1 MWAARA
7 ANRGAR
13 RVAQRAENLLDP
25 SVANVALRPNLPSR
39 ATTSGSI
46 LTASSRV
53 VRSFVGPSRCV
64 SFAPPNPIIPAAYV
78 AGSIASRTVLATAR
92 INAANRAFNAVT
104 TPSARARL
112 RDALLGRTR
121 SGSVA
126 RVAVV
131 AAGAGVVAHVYTEEV
146 PATGRRR
153 LMLLNLG
160 DEERLL
166 RAATAAQFER
176 LDGSFLPP
184 SHPATQ
190 RVAGILW
197 KLVNRLDP
205 TLVVGTNPTDENLS
219 THPLLAEGATWSLH
233 VYDSPEVNASVA
245 PGGHIFVSTGL
256 IRACGR
262 DDGRLAFV
270 LAHEMGHRIA
280 RHVAEHASIEML
292 RTIGVAVGW
301 ALAAMF
307 GADFLGG
314 AATASALIGAEA
326 AAELAVRLPYSRTME
341 YEADE
346 IGMSLLAGACFDP
359 DAGPRMMSTLEAF
372 ASEERR
378 RLTERESA
386 TMRDG
391 SASSSVMRVN
401 GDDDERRKEMER
413 YLSTHPLNEER
424 IAAMRERMPRLF
436 ESASNS
442 DCGAYVAA
450 LQSSMGLRTRRLPPN
465 AHAANKGKVFI
476 PTSKWR
482 TRYVRELDVEHSTER
497 GMNRVL
503 DRRNKTSSTEAAN
516 AGDHGAM
523 TGPLGR
529 FDDRRMRALLARPDT
544 EAGAKARE
552 DAAAL
557 GSKGTHSRGWRGPV
571 RRKVELSKPSG
582 SDGVEVSGVRD
593 EASRRDATEGTELG
607 ELVGMYWSGSGARRA
622 VRRAAA
628 A

>member
-7 ANRGAR
+7 AHRGAR
-13 RVAQRAENLLDP
+13 RVAQRAESL
-25 SVANVALRPNLPSR
+25 SVASALRSNLPSR
-39 ATTSGSI
+39 STTSGSI
-46 LTASSRV
+46 VTASSSR
-53 VRSFVGPSRCV
+53 VRSFVGPSRHV

-92 INAANRAFNAVT
+92 MNAANRVFNAVT

-121 SGSVA
+121 SGSVT

-131 AAGAGVVAHVYTEEV
+131 ATGAGVVAHVYTEEV

-153 LMLLNLG
+153 LMLLDLG

-205 TLVVGTNPTDENLS
+205 ALVVGTNPKNLS
-219 THPLLAEGATWSLH
+219 HHPLLAEGATWSLH

-292 RTIGVAVGW
+292 RTMGVAVGW

-314 AATASALIGAEA
+314 AVTASAMVGAEA
-326 AAELAVRLPYSRTME
+326 AAELAVSLPYSRTME

-346 IGMSLLAGACFDP
+346 IGMRLLTGACFDP

-372 ASEERR
+372 AVEQR
-378 RLTERESA
+378 RLAERESSS
-386 TMRDG
+386 TRDG
-391 SASSSVMRVN
+391 SFNGVQRRSTSFN
-401 GDDDERRKEMER
+401 GDDERARKEMER

-424 IAAMRERMPRLF
+424 IAAMRERIMPRLF

-442 DCGAYVAA
+442 DCGEYVAA
-450 LQSSMGLRTRRLPPN
+450 LQSSMGLRHRRLPPN
-465 AHAANKGKVFI
+465 AHDANKGKVFI

-482 TRYVRELDVEHSTER
+482 ARYVRELDVTHSTER

-503 DRRNKTSSTEAAN
+503 DRRNKMSSTDAAN

-557 GSKGTHSRGWRGPV
+557 GSKGMHSRGWRGPV
-571 RRKVELSKPSG
+571 RRKVELSKASA
-582 SDGVEVSGVRD
+582 SDGVEASPGVRD
-593 EASRRDATEGTELG
+593 EASRGDAEEGMELG

>member
-1 MWAARA
+1 M
-7 ANRGAR
+7 
-13 RVAQRAENLLDP
+13 
-25 SVANVALRPNLPSR
+25 
-39 ATTSGSI
+39 
-46 LTASSRV
+46 
-53 VRSFVGPSRCV
+53 

-92 INAANRAFNAVT
+92 MHAANRAFNAVT

-121 SGSVA
+121 SGSVT

-131 AAGAGVVAHVYTEEV
+131 ATGAGVVAHVYTEEV

-153 LMLLNLG
+153 LMLLDLG

-205 TLVVGTNPTDENLS
+205 ALVVGTNPKNLS
-219 THPLLAEGATWSLH
+219 HHPLLAEGATWSLH

-292 RTIGVAVGW
+292 RTMGVAVGW

-314 AATASALIGAEA
+314 AVTASAMVGAEA
-326 AAELAVRLPYSRTME
+326 AAELAVSLPYSRTME

-346 IGMSLLAGACFDP
+346 IGMRLLTGACFDP

-372 ASEERR
+372 AVEQR
-378 RLTERESA
+378 RLAERESSS
-386 TMRDG
+386 TRDG
-391 SASSSVMRVN
+391 SFNGVQRRSTSFN
-401 GDDDERRKEMER
+401 GDDERARKEMER

-424 IAAMRERMPRLF
+424 IAAMRERIMPRLF

-442 DCGAYVAA
+442 DCGEYVAA
-450 LQSSMGLRTRRLPPN
+450 LQSSMGLRHRRLPPN
-465 AHAANKGKVFI
+465 AHDANRGKVFI

-482 TRYVRELDVEHSTER
+482 ARYVRELDVTHSTER

-503 DRRNKTSSTEAAN
+503 DRRNKMSSTDAAN

-557 GSKGTHSRGWRGPV
+557 GSKGMHSRGWRGPV
-571 RRKVELSKPSG
+571 RRKVELSKASS
-582 SDGVEVSGVRD
+582 SDGVEASPGVRD
-593 EASRRDATEGTELG
+593 EASRGDAEEGTELG

>member
-7 ANRGAR
+7 AHRGAR
-13 RVAQRAENLLDP
+13 RVAQRAESL
-25 SVANVALRPNLPSR
+25 SVASALRSNLPSR
-39 ATTSGSI
+39 STTSGSI
-46 LTASSRV
+46 VTASSSR
-53 VRSFVGPSRCV
+53 VRSFVGPSRHV

-92 INAANRAFNAVT
+92 MNAANRVFNAVT

-121 SGSVA
+121 SGSVT

-131 AAGAGVVAHVYTEEV
+131 ATGAGVVAHVYTEEV

-153 LMLLNLG
+153 LMLLDLG

-205 TLVVGTNPTDENLS
+205 ALVVGTNPKNLS
-219 THPLLAEGATWSLH
+219 HHPLLAEGATWSLH

-292 RTIGVAVGW
+292 RTMGVAVGW

-314 AATASALIGAEA
+314 AVTASAMVGAEA
-326 AAELAVRLPYSRTME
+326 AAELAVSLPYSRTME

-346 IGMSLLAGACFDP
+346 IGMRLLTGACFDP

-372 ASEERR
+372 AVEQR
-378 RLTERESA
+378 RLAERESSS
-386 TMRDG
+386 TRDG
-391 SASSSVMRVN
+391 SFNGVQRRSTSFN
-401 GDDDERRKEMER
+401 GDDERARKEMER

-424 IAAMRERMPRLF
+424 IAAMRERIMPRLF

-442 DCGAYVAA
+442 DCGEYVAA
-450 LQSSMGLRTRRLPPN
+450 LQSSMGLRHRRLPPN
-465 AHAANKGKVFI
+465 AHDANKGKVFI

-482 TRYVRELDVEHSTER
+482 ARYVRELDVTHSTER

-503 DRRNKTSSTEAAN
+503 DRRNKMSSTDAAN

-557 GSKGTHSRGWRGPV
+557 GSKGMHSRGWRGPV
-571 RRKVELSKPSG
+571 RRKVELSKASA
-582 SDGVEVSGVRD
+582 SDGVEASPGVRD
-593 EASRRDATEGTELG
+593 EASRGDAEEGTELG

>member
-1 MWAARA
+1 M
-7 ANRGAR
+7 
-13 RVAQRAENLLDP
+13 
-25 SVANVALRPNLPSR
+25 
-39 ATTSGSI
+39 
-46 LTASSRV
+46 
-53 VRSFVGPSRCV
+53 

-92 INAANRAFNAVT
+92 MNAANRVFNAVT

-121 SGSVA
+121 SGSVT

-131 AAGAGVVAHVYTEEV
+131 ATGAGVVAHVYTEEV

-153 LMLLNLG
+153 LMLLDLG

-205 TLVVGTNPTDENLS
+205 ALVVGTNPKNLS
-219 THPLLAEGATWSLH
+219 HHPLLAEGATWSLH

-292 RTIGVAVGW
+292 RTMGVAVGW

-314 AATASALIGAEA
+314 AVTASAMVGAEA
-326 AAELAVRLPYSRTME
+326 AAELAVSLPYSRTME

-346 IGMSLLAGACFDP
+346 IGMRLLTGACFDP

-372 ASEERR
+372 AVEQR
-378 RLTERESA
+378 RLAERESSS
-386 TMRDG
+386 TRDG
-391 SASSSVMRVN
+391 SFNGVQRRSTSFN
-401 GDDDERRKEMER
+401 GDDERARKEMER

-424 IAAMRERMPRLF
+424 IAAMRERIMPRLF

-450 LQSSMGLRTRRLPPN
+450 LQSSMGLRHRRLPPN
-465 AHAANKGKVFI
+465 AHDANKGKVFI

-482 TRYVRELDVEHSTER
+482 ARYVRELDVTHSTER

-503 DRRNKTSSTEAAN
+503 DRRNKMSSTDAAN

-557 GSKGTHSRGWRGPV
+557 GSKGMHSRGWRGPV
-571 RRKVELSKPSG
+571 RRKVELSKASA
-582 SDGVEVSGVRD
+582 SDGVEASPGVRD
-593 EASRRDATEGTELG
+593 EASRGDAEEGTELG

>member
-7 ANRGAR
+7 AHRGAR
-13 RVAQRAENLLDP
+13 RVAQRTESL
-25 SVANVALRPNLPSR
+25 SVASALRSNLPSR
-39 ATTSGSI
+39 STTSGSI
-46 LTASSRV
+46 VTASSSR
-53 VRSFVGPSRCV
+53 VRSFVGPSRHV

-92 INAANRAFNAVT
+92 MNAANRVFNAVT

-121 SGSVA
+121 SGSVT

-131 AAGAGVVAHVYTEEV
+131 ATGAGVVAHVYTEEV

-153 LMLLNLG
+153 LMLLDLG

-205 TLVVGTNPTDENLS
+205 ALVVGTNPKNLS
-219 THPLLAEGATWSLH
+219 HHPLLAEGATWSLH

-292 RTIGVAVGW
+292 RTMGVAVGW

-314 AATASALIGAEA
+314 AVTASAMVGAEA
-326 AAELAVRLPYSRTME
+326 AAELAVSLPYSRTME

-346 IGMSLLAGACFDP
+346 IGMRLLTGACFDP

-372 ASEERR
+372 AVEQR
-378 RLTERESA
+378 RLAERESSS
-386 TMRDG
+386 TRDG
-391 SASSSVMRVN
+391 SFNGVQRRSTSFN
-401 GDDDERRKEMER
+401 GDDERARKEMER

-424 IAAMRERMPRLF
+424 IAAMRERIMPRLF

-450 LQSSMGLRTRRLPPN
+450 LQSSMGLRHRRLPPN
-465 AHAANKGKVFI
+465 AHDANRGKVFI

-482 TRYVRELDVEHSTER
+482 ARYVRELDVTHSTER

-503 DRRNKTSSTEAAN
+503 DRRNKMSSTDAAN

-557 GSKGTHSRGWRGPV
+557 GSKGMHSRGWRGPV
-571 RRKVELSKPSG
+571 RRKVELSKASA
-582 SDGVEVSGVRD
+582 SDGVEASPGVRD
-593 EASRRDATEGTELG
+593 EASRGDAEEGTELG

>member
-1 MWAARA
+1 M
-7 ANRGAR
+7 
-13 RVAQRAENLLDP
+13 
-25 SVANVALRPNLPSR
+25 
-39 ATTSGSI
+39 
-46 LTASSRV
+46 
-53 VRSFVGPSRCV
+53 

-92 INAANRAFNAVT
+92 MNAANRVFNAVT

-121 SGSVA
+121 SGSVT

-131 AAGAGVVAHVYTEEV
+131 ATGAGVVAHVYTEEV

-153 LMLLNLG
+153 LMLLDLG

-205 TLVVGTNPTDENLS
+205 ALVVGTNPKNLS
-219 THPLLAEGATWSLH
+219 HHPLLAEGATWSLH

-292 RTIGVAVGW
+292 RTMGVAVGW

-314 AATASALIGAEA
+314 AVTASAMVGAEA
-326 AAELAVRLPYSRTME
+326 AAELAVSLPYSRTME

-346 IGMSLLAGACFDP
+346 IGMRLLTGACFDP

-372 ASEERR
+372 AVEQR
-378 RLTERESA
+378 RLAERESSS
-386 TMRDG
+386 TRDG
-391 SASSSVMRVN
+391 SFNGVQRRSTSFN
-401 GDDDERRKEMER
+401 GDDERARKEMER

-424 IAAMRERMPRLF
+424 IAAMRERIMPRLF

-442 DCGAYVAA
+442 DCGEYVAA
-450 LQSSMGLRTRRLPPN
+450 LQSSMGLRHRRLPPN
-465 AHAANKGKVFI
+465 AHDANRGKVFI

-482 TRYVRELDVEHSTER
+482 ARYVRELDVTHSTER

-503 DRRNKTSSTEAAN
+503 DRRNKMSSTDAAN

-557 GSKGTHSRGWRGPV
+557 GSKGMHSRGWRGPV
-571 RRKVELSKPSG
+571 RRKVELSKASA
-582 SDGVEVSGVRD
+582 SDGVEASPGVRD
-593 EASRRDATEGTELG
+593 EASRGDAEEGTELG

>member
-1 MWAARA
+1 M
-7 ANRGAR
+7 
-13 RVAQRAENLLDP
+13 
-25 SVANVALRPNLPSR
+25 
-39 ATTSGSI
+39 
-46 LTASSRV
+46 
-53 VRSFVGPSRCV
+53 

-92 INAANRAFNAVT
+92 MNAANRVFNAVT

-131 AAGAGVVAHVYTEEV
+131 ATGAGVVAHVYTEEV

-153 LMLLNLG
+153 LMLLDLG

-184 SHPATQ
+184 VAPATQ

-205 TLVVGTNPTDENLS
+205 ALVVGTNPKNLS
-219 THPLLAEGATWSLH
+219 HHPLLAEGATWSLH

-292 RTIGVAVGW
+292 RTMGVAVGW

-314 AATASALIGAEA
+314 AVTASAMIGAEA
-326 AAELAVRLPYSRTME
+326 AAELAVSLPYSRTME

-346 IGMSLLAGACFDP
+346 IGMRLLAGACFDP

-372 ASEERR
+372 AVEQR
-378 RLTERESA
+378 RLAERESSS
-386 TMRDG
+386 TRDG
-391 SASSSVMRVN
+391 SFRVQRRSTSFN
-401 GDDDERRKEMER
+401 GDDEKARKEMER

-424 IAAMRERMPRLF
+424 IAAMRERIMPRLF

-450 LQSSMGLRTRRLPPN
+450 LQSSMGLRHRRLPPN
-465 AHAANKGKVFI
+465 AHDANKGKVFI

-482 TRYVRELDVEHSTER
+482 ARYVRELDVTHSTER

-503 DRRNKTSSTEAAN
+503 DRRNKMSSTEAAN

-557 GSKGTHSRGWRGPV
+557 GSKGMHSRGWRGPV
-571 RRKVELSKPSG
+571 RRKVELSKASA
-582 SDGVEVSGVRD
+582 SDGVE
-593 EASRRDATEGTELG
+593 ASPGYETKRRAGTRRKG
-607 ELVGMYWSGSGARRA
+607 RSSANWSGCTGRGLGRDGRSAERR
-622 VRRAAA
+622 RRS
-628 A
+628 

>member
-7 ANRGAR
+7 AHRGAR
-13 RVAQRAENLLDP
+13 RVAQRAESL
-25 SVANVALRPNLPSR
+25 SVASALRSNLPSR
-39 ATTSGSI
+39 STTSGSI
-46 LTASSRV
+46 VTASSSR
-53 VRSFVGPSRCV
+53 VRSFVGPSRYV

-92 INAANRAFNAVT
+92 MNAANRVFNAVT

-121 SGSVA
+121 SGSVT

-131 AAGAGVVAHVYTEEV
+131 ATGAGVVAHVYTEEV

-153 LMLLNLG
+153 LMLLDLG

-205 TLVVGTNPTDENLS
+205 ALVVGTNPKNLS
-219 THPLLAEGATWSLH
+219 HHPLLAEGATWSLH

-292 RTIGVAVGW
+292 RTMGVAVGW

-314 AATASALIGAEA
+314 AVTASAMVGAEA
-326 AAELAVRLPYSRTME
+326 AAELAVSLPYSRTME

-346 IGMSLLAGACFDP
+346 IGMRLLTGACFDP

-372 ASEERR
+372 AVEQR
-378 RLTERESA
+378 RLAERESSS
-386 TMRDG
+386 TRDG
-391 SASSSVMRVN
+391 SFNGVQRRSTSFN
-401 GDDDERRKEMER
+401 GDDERARKEMER

-424 IAAMRERMPRLF
+424 IAAMRERIMPRLF

-442 DCGAYVAA
+442 DCGEYVAA
-450 LQSSMGLRTRRLPPN
+450 LQSSMGLRHRRLPPN
-465 AHAANKGKVFI
+465 AHDANRGKVFI

-482 TRYVRELDVEHSTER
+482 ARYVRELDVTHSTER

-503 DRRNKTSSTEAAN
+503 DRRNKMSSTDAAN

-557 GSKGTHSRGWRGPV
+557 GSKGMHSRGWRGPV
-571 RRKVELSKPSG
+571 RRKVELSKASA
-582 SDGVEVSGVRD
+582 SDGVEASPEVRD
-593 EASRRDATEGTELG
+593 EASRGDAEEGTELG

>member
-1 MWAARA
+1 M
-7 ANRGAR
+7 
-13 RVAQRAENLLDP
+13 
-25 SVANVALRPNLPSR
+25 
-39 ATTSGSI
+39 
-46 LTASSRV
+46 
-53 VRSFVGPSRCV
+53 

-92 INAANRAFNAVT
+92 MNAANRVFNAVT

-126 RVAVV
+126 RVVVV
-131 AAGAGVVAHVYTEEV
+131 ATGAGVVAHVYTEEV

-205 TLVVGTNPTDENLS
+205 ALVVGTNPKNLS
-219 THPLLAEGATWSLH
+219 HHPLLAEGATWSLH

-292 RTIGVAVGW
+292 RTMGVAVGW

-314 AATASALIGAEA
+314 AVTASAMVGAEA
-326 AAELAVRLPYSRTME
+326 AAELAVSLPYSRTME

-346 IGMSLLAGACFDP
+346 IGMRLLTGACFDP

-372 ASEERR
+372 AVEQR
-378 RLTERESA
+378 RLAERESSS
-386 TMRDG
+386 TRDG
-391 SASSSVMRVN
+391 SFNGVQRRSTSFN
-401 GDDDERRKEMER
+401 GDDERARKEMER

-424 IAAMRERMPRLF
+424 IAAMRERIMPRLF

-450 LQSSMGLRTRRLPPN
+450 LQSSMGLRHRRLPPN
-465 AHAANKGKVFI
+465 AHDANKGKVFI

-482 TRYVRELDVEHSTER
+482 ARYVRELDVTHSTER

-503 DRRNKTSSTEAAN
+503 DRRNKMSSTDAAN

-557 GSKGTHSRGWRGPV
+557 GSKGMHSRGWRGPV
-571 RRKVELSKPSG
+571 RRKVELSKASA
-582 SDGVEVSGVRD
+582 SDGVEASPGVRD
-593 EASRRDATEGTELG
+593 EASRGDAEEGTELG

>member
-1 MWAARA
+1 M
-7 ANRGAR
+7 
-13 RVAQRAENLLDP
+13 
-25 SVANVALRPNLPSR
+25 
-39 ATTSGSI
+39 
-46 LTASSRV
+46 
-53 VRSFVGPSRCV
+53 

-92 INAANRAFNAVT
+92 MNAANRVFNAVT

-121 SGSVA
+121 SGSVT

-131 AAGAGVVAHVYTEEV
+131 ATGAGVVAHVYTEEV

-153 LMLLNLG
+153 LMLLDLG

-205 TLVVGTNPTDENLS
+205 ALVVGTNPKNLS
-219 THPLLAEGATWSLH
+219 HHPLLAEGATWSLH

-245 PGGHIFVSTGL
+245 PGGHIFVGTGL

-292 RTIGVAVGW
+292 RTMGVAVGW

-314 AATASALIGAEA
+314 AVTASAMVGAEA
-326 AAELAVRLPYSRTME
+326 AAELAVSLPYSRTME

-346 IGMSLLAGACFDP
+346 IGMRLLTGACFDP

-372 ASEERR
+372 AVEQR
-378 RLTERESA
+378 RLAERESSS
-386 TMRDG
+386 TRDG
-391 SASSSVMRVN
+391 SFNGVQRRSTSFN
-401 GDDDERRKEMER
+401 GDDERARKEMER

-424 IAAMRERMPRLF
+424 IAAMRERIMPRLF

-442 DCGAYVAA
+442 DCGEYVAA
-450 LQSSMGLRTRRLPPN
+450 LQSSMGLRHRRLPPN
-465 AHAANKGKVFI
+465 AHDANRGKVFI

-482 TRYVRELDVEHSTER
+482 ARYVRELDVTHSTER

-503 DRRNKTSSTEAAN
+503 DRRNKMSSTDAAN

-557 GSKGTHSRGWRGPV
+557 GSKGMHSRGWRGPV
-571 RRKVELSKPSG
+571 RRKVELSKASA
-582 SDGVEVSGVRD
+582 SDGVEASPGVRD
-593 EASRRDATEGTELG
+593 EASRGDAEEGTELG

>member
-1 MWAARA
+1 M
-7 ANRGAR
+7 
-13 RVAQRAENLLDP
+13 
-25 SVANVALRPNLPSR
+25 
-39 ATTSGSI
+39 
-46 LTASSRV
+46 
-53 VRSFVGPSRCV
+53 

-92 INAANRAFNAVT
+92 MNAANRVFNAVT
-104 TPSARARL
+104 TPSTRARL

-121 SGSVA
+121 SGSVT

-131 AAGAGVVAHVYTEEV
+131 ATGAGVVAHVYTEEV

-153 LMLLNLG
+153 LMLLDLG

-205 TLVVGTNPTDENLS
+205 ALVVGTNPKNLS
-219 THPLLAEGATWSLH
+219 HHPLLAEGATWSLH

-292 RTIGVAVGW
+292 RTMGVAVGW

-314 AATASALIGAEA
+314 AVTASAMVGAEA
-326 AAELAVRLPYSRTME
+326 AAELAVSLPYSRTME

-346 IGMSLLAGACFDP
+346 IGMRLLTGACFDP

-372 ASEERR
+372 AVEQR
-378 RLTERESA
+378 RLAERESSS
-386 TMRDG
+386 TRDG
-391 SASSSVMRVN
+391 SFNGVQRRSTSFN
-401 GDDDERRKEMER
+401 GDDERARKEMER

-424 IAAMRERMPRLF
+424 IAAMRERIMPRLF

-442 DCGAYVAA
+442 DCGEYVAA
-450 LQSSMGLRTRRLPPN
+450 LQSSMGLRHRRLPPN
-465 AHAANKGKVFI
+465 AHDANRGKVFI

-482 TRYVRELDVEHSTER
+482 ARYVRELDVTHSTER

-503 DRRNKTSSTEAAN
+503 DRRNKMSSTDAAN

-557 GSKGTHSRGWRGPV
+557 GSKGMHSRGWRGPV
-571 RRKVELSKPSG
+571 RRKVELSKASA
-582 SDGVEVSGVRD
+582 SDGVEASPGVRD
-593 EASRRDATEGTELG
+593 EASRGDAEEGTELG

>member
-1 MWAARA
+1 M
-7 ANRGAR
+7 
-13 RVAQRAENLLDP
+13 
-25 SVANVALRPNLPSR
+25 
-39 ATTSGSI
+39 
-46 LTASSRV
+46 
-53 VRSFVGPSRCV
+53 

-92 INAANRAFNAVT
+92 MNAANRVFNAVT
-104 TPSARARL
+104 TPSTRARL

-121 SGSVA
+121 SGSVT

-131 AAGAGVVAHVYTEEV
+131 ATGAGVVAHVYTEEV

-153 LMLLNLG
+153 LMLLDLG

-205 TLVVGTNPTDENLS
+205 ALVVGTNPKNLS
-219 THPLLAEGATWSLH
+219 HHPLLAEGATWSLH

-292 RTIGVAVGW
+292 RTMGVAVGW

-314 AATASALIGAEA
+314 AVTASAMVGAEA
-326 AAELAVRLPYSRTME
+326 AAELAVSLPYSRTME

-346 IGMSLLAGACFDP
+346 IGMRLLTGACFDP

-372 ASEERR
+372 AVEQR
-378 RLTERESA
+378 RLAERESSS
-386 TMRDG
+386 TRDG
-391 SASSSVMRVN
+391 SFNGVQRRSTSFN
-401 GDDDERRKEMER
+401 GDDERARKEMER

-424 IAAMRERMPRLF
+424 IAAMRERIMPRLF

-450 LQSSMGLRTRRLPPN
+450 LQSSMGLRHRRLPPN
-465 AHAANKGKVFI
+465 AHDANKGKVFI

-482 TRYVRELDVEHSTER
+482 ARYVRELDVTHSTER

-503 DRRNKTSSTEAAN
+503 DRRNKMSSTDAAN

-557 GSKGTHSRGWRGPV
+557 GSKGMHSRGWRGPV
-571 RRKVELSKPSG
+571 RRKVELSKASA
-582 SDGVEVSGVRD
+582 SDGVEASPGVRD
-593 EASRRDATEGTELG
+593 EASRGDAEEGTELG

>member
-1 MWAARA
+1 M
-7 ANRGAR
+7 
-13 RVAQRAENLLDP
+13 
-25 SVANVALRPNLPSR
+25 
-39 ATTSGSI
+39 
-46 LTASSRV
+46 
-53 VRSFVGPSRCV
+53 

-92 INAANRAFNAVT
+92 MNAANRVFNAVT

-121 SGSVA
+121 SGSVT

-131 AAGAGVVAHVYTEEV
+131 ATGAGVVAHVYTEEV

-153 LMLLNLG
+153 LMLLDLG

-205 TLVVGTNPTDENLS
+205 ALVVGTNPKNLS
-219 THPLLAEGATWSLH
+219 HHPLLAEGATWSLH

-292 RTIGVAVGW
+292 RTMGVAVGW

-314 AATASALIGAEA
+314 AVTASAMVGAEA
-326 AAELAVRLPYSRTME
+326 AAELAVSLPYSRTME

-346 IGMSLLAGACFDP
+346 IGMRLLTGACFDP

-372 ASEERR
+372 AVEQR
-378 RLTERESA
+378 RLAERESSS
-386 TMRDG
+386 TRDG
-391 SASSSVMRVN
+391 SFNGVQRRSTSFN
-401 GDDDERRKEMER
+401 GDDERARKEMER

-424 IAAMRERMPRLF
+424 IAAMRERIMPRLF

-442 DCGAYVAA
+442 DCGEYVAA
-450 LQSSMGLRTRRLPPN
+450 LQSSMGLRHRRLPPN
-465 AHAANKGKVFI
+465 AHDANKGKVFI

-482 TRYVRELDVEHSTER
+482 ARYVRELDVTHSTER

-503 DRRNKTSSTEAAN
+503 DRRNKMSSTDAAN

-557 GSKGTHSRGWRGPV
+557 GSKGMHSRGWRGPV
-571 RRKVELSKPSG
+571 RRKVELSKASA
-582 SDGVEVSGVRD
+582 SDVVEASPGVRD
-593 EASRRDATEGTELG
+593 EASRGDAEEGTELG